1 MSDRL
6 NIQDRIWL
14 HGGYDMDPKWLC
26 GNKGYFGRVISFIPG
41 QNESDAAVVE
51 LEESVTIDDVTG
63 NIVVLEL
70 RYVGATWKSQE
81 TVHIELCDFIPETKR
96 WQERR
101 QGKWIESHASYEKV

>member
-6 NIQDRIWL
+6 NKQDRIWL
-14 HGGYDMDPKWLC
+14 HGGYDMDPKWLR
-26 GNKGYFGRVISFIPG
+26 GKKGYFGKVISFIPG
-41 QNESDAAVVE
+41 QNDSDAAVVE
-51 LEESVTIDDVTG
+51 LEESITIDDVTG

-70 RYVGATWKSQE
+70 RYAGAKWKSRE
-81 TVHIELCDFIPETKR
+81 TVHIELCDFIPEARR